1 MALEAAVEA
10 AADLLDKAVKTVM
23 VGGPKLRVAQA
34 ADASGYALA
43 VMPSAKGLGSECT
56 TFCYEIVESADAYL
70 FAGSVFNDYSSVGY
84 SALLKKEKA
93 VIMQPDSVTIENGP
107 AFGCVV
113 MKDFLKAL
121 SKRLKWNKTAYE
133 MCSYRAFE
141 G

>member
-23 VGGPKLRVAQA
+23 VGGPKTPSCTSRLMLVAM
-34 ADASGYALA
+34 LWL
-43 VMPSAKGLGSECT
+43 VHECT

-93 VIMQPDSVTIENGP
+93 VIVQPDSVTIENGP

-141 G
+141 D